1 MDNRAENYDD
11 SCFSENHEKIA
22 ALNDNL
28 RKTFSGGN
36 VMTSSGIVAL
46 GPKRKWEIIK
56 QVKEFNEFDF
66 RNDPYGEHDF
76 GAIYDG
82 NDEIFWKIDYY
93 DKNFE
98 FASVGFGPKFI
109 RIGRKILYSLNSISE
124 FEQMNT
130 AENTAR

>member
-1 MDNRAENYDD
+1 MMDNRAENYDD

-66 RNDPYGEHDF
+66 RNDPYGEH
-76 GAIYDG
+76 
-82 NDEIFWKIDYY
+82 
-93 DKNFE
+93 
-98 FASVGFGPKFI
+98 GFYPVKPF
-109 RIGRKILYSLNSISE
+109 RIKCKSYPWQQLNSGN
-124 FEQMNT
+124 F
-130 AENTAR
+130 